1 MNIGNREHMTKI
13 SVEKQDSVRIYK
25 IRKTLDQLSQK
36 TGRGTELIT
45 VYIPKNKQLHEIIN
59 SLQQEQGTADNI
71 KSDLTRTHVVGS
83 LGKVVQRLKMYKKA
97 PERGLVVFCGALPP
111 EGGCALGDEVTQAW
125 VIDPPKDL
133 NQYLY
138 RCDDHFHLDILKDML
153 KDDNLIG
160 FLAIDAK
167 DAGWGLLHGDK
178 IEVLGQTGSG
188 VAGKHR
194 QGGQSAKRFQKLRE
208 MELTY
213 YFNRVAA
220 TTREY
225 FIDIYPIKGLIIS
238 GPGPT
243 KEDFINGNYLEYRLQ
258 EMIISTIDSSYSGQ
272 EGVREAFVKSSDIL
286 SGFRMV
292 EEGKLV
298 GDLFREMNSHS
309 GRGSYGLREV
319 IEYLKNNVV
328 GTLIIN
334 DNTGMHRVEG
344 VCRRCQHVQED
355 MVERSQ
361 VIPKKTQYAGKPC
374 PGCAAMEVVATEQD
388 IVDYLELLA
397 SKTGTKLEVVSGTAE
412 HGNMLASL
420 GGVGAILRYNPG
432 HSR

>member
-1 MNIGNREHMTKI
+1 MKKI
-13 SVEKQDSVRIYK
+13 DVEKQDSVKLYK
-25 IRKTLDQLSQK
+25 IRKTLGELSQK
-36 TGRGTELIT
+36 SGRGTELIT
-45 VYIPKNKQLHEIIN
+45 VYIPKGKQLHEIIN
-59 SLQQEQGTADNI
+59 ALQQEQGTADNI
-71 KSDLTRTHVVGS
+71 KSDLTRSHVVDS
-83 LGKVVQRLKMYKKA
+83 LGKVVQRLKMYKKT
-97 PERGLVVFCGALPP
+97 PERGLVMFCGALPP
-111 EGGCALGDEVTQAW
+111 EGGGPLGSEVVTVW
-125 VIDPPKDL
+125 EIDPPKDL

-138 RCDDHFHLDILKDML
+138 RCDDHFHVDILKDML

-167 DAGWGLLHGDK
+167 DAGWGLLHGEK
-178 IEVLGQTGSG
+178 IEVLSQTGSG

-213 YFNRVAA
+213 YFNRVAE

-258 EMIISTIDSSYSGQ
+258 NMIINTIDASYSGA
-272 EGVREAFVKSSDIL
+272 EGIREAFAKSSDIL
-286 SGFRMV
+286 GDFRMV
-292 EEGKLV
+292 EEKKLV
-298 GDLFREMNSHS
+298 EDLFREVNSHS
-309 GRGSYGLREV
+309 GKGSYGLQEI

-328 GTLIIN
+328 KTLIIT
-334 DNTGMHRVEG
+334 DNTNLHRVEG
-344 VCRRCQHVQED
+344 KCKRCQHIQEEIL
-355 MVERSQ
+355 ERPL
-361 VIPKKTQYAGKPC
+361 VIPKKTEYTNNPC
-374 PGCAAMEVVATEQD
+374 PGCKAMEVEVSEQD

-397 SKTGTKLEVVSGTAE
+397 AKTGSQLEVISGSAE

-420 GGVGAILRYNPG
+420 GKVGAILRYNPG
-432 HSR
+432 HAK